1 TYGYSRDGK
10 RGTLQVEYGLMTD
23 DRGCPVAISVQEGN
37 TSDPTTLMPE
47 IERVKQDFGIESFV
61 MVGDRG
67 MISQKAILSIR
78 EHGGIDWITALK
90 SVNIR
95 ALIADTTL
103 QPDLFDERNLLE
115 LTHPDYPGERLVACR
130 NPELMKLRRHKREA
144 LLQ

>member
-1 TYGYSRDGK
+1 R
-10 RGTLQVEYGLMTD
+10 
-23 DRGCPVAISVQEGN
+23 VQ
-37 TSDPTTLMPE
+37 
-47 IERVKQDFGIESFV
+47 QDFGIESFV

-115 LTHPDYPGERLVACR
+115 LTHPDYPGERLVACH
-130 NPELMKLRRHKREA
+130 NPELMRLRRHKREA
-144 LLQ
+144 LLQATEESLQKIQARVAAGRLRGRDQIGLKVGQIMDRYQMAKHFTWDIHDT